1 MNRPE
6 QVTGAM
12 THERLCEIIKE
23 FVQLSPYG
31 TVVTC
36 GGEPMIDTEKWFRLS
51 RVTQEQGLKFL
62 SVSNGTF
69 IQTPEMAERVI
80 LEGSDEI
87 TISLDHFIPE
97 IHDRMRGVPGSF
109 EKATRALRL
118 LLEARARHP
127 ECNKPIMA
135 MGLIGKSTYLELEA
149 FHDFV
154 LNEIGADKLKLNMI
168 QPSFSTRPKRDR
180 FFEEEGDVDYQQL
193 RKMLDICDQ
202 RFSLGMNPV
211 WKDMVAMYFRSISR
225 CEDRD
230 KGWRSQA
237 GTDECICNSVDRNIV
252 LDIDGNARYCFGRD
266 FYSFPL
272 QQPGDMSIF
281 WERRGAWRQ
290 KMNACN
296 RCCAISHSLRMEPG
310 TLAGVRKT
318 EQFIEK
324 SINID
329 RCGSAT
335 DAAACA

>member
-6 QVTGAM
+6 HTVGTM
-12 THERLCEIIKE
+12 SDERLCEIIEE
-23 FVQLSPYG
+23 FAQLSPYG

-36 GGEPMIDTEKWFRLS
+36 GGEPMIDTERWFRLC
-51 RVTQEQGLKFL
+51 RATQQQGLPFL
-62 SVSNGTF
+62 SVSNGSF

-97 IHDRMRGVPGSF
+97 IHDRMRGVPGAF
-109 EKATRALRL
+109 EQATRALRL

-127 ECNKPIMA
+127 ESSKPIMA
-135 MGLIGKSTYLELEA
+135 MGLIGKSTYLELED

-154 LNEIGADKLKLNMI
+154 LNELGADKLKLNMI
-168 QPSFSTRPKRDR
+168 QPSFSSRPRRDR
-180 FFEEEGDVDYQQL
+180 FFEEEGAVDHQQL
-193 RKMLDICDQ
+193 RKVLDRCDQ
-202 RFSLGMNPV
+202 RFSLGMNPT
-211 WKDMVAMYFRSISR
+211 WQDMVVMYFRSISR
-225 CEDRD
+225 CEDRVN
-230 KGWRSQA
+230 GWRSQA
-237 GTDECICNSVDRNIV
+237 RTDECICNSVDRNIV

-281 WERRGAWRQ
+281 WGQRGAWRQ

-296 RCCAISHSLRMEPG
+296 RCCAISHSLRMESG
-310 TLAGVRKT
+310 TLAGARKT

-324 SINID
+324 SLSINPIN
-329 RCGSAT
+329 GG
-335 DAAACA
+335 